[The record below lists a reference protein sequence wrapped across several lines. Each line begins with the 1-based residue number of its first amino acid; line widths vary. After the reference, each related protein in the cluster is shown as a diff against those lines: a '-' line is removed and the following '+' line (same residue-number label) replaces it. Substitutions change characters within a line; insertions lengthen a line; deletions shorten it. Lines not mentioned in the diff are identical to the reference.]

1 MFHLCAGN
9 EPDSNTQN
17 VNETKPLDNNGTD
30 SSKLDYN
37 ETDSNTLNHSE
48 LETLSDALKGGFQTG
63 ALEEALGV
71 EIAEV
76 KVSAPVPP
84 VNDSSWNAFAET
96 AANTTGSN
104 EELRKATQIVAE
116 WSNTQQQ
123 EGATFSTDVLVKF
136 LDAEVCTCTF
146 CFRIWELLFA
156 SVLRLCNKC
165 MHLLKL

>member
-1 MFHLCAGN
+1 VFHLHLCSGN

-17 VNETKPLDNNGTD
+17 VNETNPLDNNGTD
-30 SSKLDYN
+30 SNKLDYN

-84 VNDSSWNAFAET
+84 VKDSSWNAFAET
-96 AANTTGSN
+96 AANSTDSN

-123 EGATFSTDVLVKF
+123 EGATFSNDVLIKF
-136 LDAEVCTCTF
+136 LDAEVCT
-146 CFRIWELLFA
+146 
-156 SVLRLCNKC
+156 
-165 MHLLKL
+165 